1 MLYITM
7 HKTRKKHVAVT
18 IFGTLFYIVSALGWL
33 WAILPYVPDI
43 AKLSRSLQPDTQ
55 PAEHVVAAGPPSLLL
70 VIIAVGI
77 TITVLA
83 MTIYALVKLPSTIR
97 KSGEKLT
104 HSASSHIVPILT
116 HRTALSP
123 KKRRQLTAKVTF
135 YVKLLLCTLPVTI
148 SACSFM
154 VPTGLPYELTMLVA
168 TFFAVIALVL
178 LGAQL
183 LLAKWLRVP
192 LDIVW

>member
-1 MLYITM
+1 M

-18 IFGTLFYIVSALGWL
+18 IFGTLFYIVSAFGWL

-43 AKLSRSLQPDTQ
+43 AKLSKSLQPDTQ
-55 PAEHVVAAGPPSLLL
+55 PVEHVATAGPPSLLL
-70 VIIAVGI
+70 VIIAVGA
-77 TITVLA
+77 TIAVLA
-83 MTIYALVKLPSTIR
+83 MTIYALIKLPSTIR

-135 YVKLLLCTLPVTI
+135 YVKLLVCTLPVAV
-148 SACSFM
+148 SACGLI
-154 VPTGLPYELTMLVA
+154 VPTGLPYELTLLVA

-178 LGAQL
+178 LGTQL